1 MGVRFISQGTV
12 KVAWEGDLL
21 RGFGMEQKRGKK
33 GKNGESTV
41 LVA

>member
-21 RGFGMEQKRGKK
+21 RGFGMEQKRGEK
-33 GKNGESTV
+33 GEIG
-41 LVA
+41 